1 MTVLL
6 RDNARVEIARSIYRD
21 VINENDFL
29 YFYIG
34 RTLEWND
41 EESPETPVDS
51 VSYNNAAHRNT
62 LFLKR
67 VQTSDIVMMA
77 RRIDWAVDTVY
88 DSYDDNYSSDYT
100 AYSGA
105 EKLSLANF
113 YVITDEFNVYKCIYN
128 SKNSESTA
136 KPTGTSSSS
145 ITTEDGYIWKYMF
158 TVGASDQQRFL
169 SSGYIP
175 VRKVVNAGEP
185 AFDVNG
191 ALDSVTVTAQG
202 SGYSQAPSVVISGD
216 GVGASATAVLG
227 SGATA
232 GKIISVTVNASGSGY
247 SFANI
252 SFSSG
257 AAAATANLGGT
268 ETDTTHQAVE
278 NAAVG
283 GTVDRIVML
292 EIGLDYIQGDVT
304 CFITGDGEGAEGN
317 VQVSED
323 GLGKILSVEITNV
336 GSGYS
341 FANISFV
348 NNVGNGAGATA
359 RVVLSPYFGHGANSQ
374 KELFATA
381 IGISTNLTNE
391 TYDIFVGN
399 DFRQIG
405 LIKNPMSYGTT
416 TNFQATTGTTCYVI
430 NVSDHTKYAL
440 DDNITTDEGGQFT
453 VIQKR
458 DLNSDGTVESIYLL
472 PIIPVIGGTSILT
485 NTTQNFTNLS
495 INSVTEPEIDNRTG
509 EILYIDNKRY
519 ITRSSDQIEKLKA
532 ILTF

>member
-21 VINENDFL
+21 VATENDFL

-34 RTLEWND
+34 RTIEWDD

-67 VQTSDIVMMA
+67 VQTGDIVMMA
-77 RRIDWAVDTVY
+77 RRIDWTVDTVY

-105 EKLSLANF
+105 EKLSLADF
-113 YVITDEFNVYKCIYN
+113 YVITDSFNVYKCIYN
-128 SKNSESTA
+128 NEDSDSTA

-169 SSGYIP
+169 STDYIP

-191 ALDSVTVTAQG
+191 ALDSVTVTTGG
-202 SGYSQAPSVVISGD
+202 SGYAAAPTVVVSGD
-216 GVGASATAVLG
+216 GVGASATAVLT
-227 SGATA
+227 SGVVT
-232 GKIISVTVNASGSGY
+232 SVTVSNAGSGY

-278 NAAVG
+278 NAAVN
-283 GTVDRIVML
+283 GTVDRVVML
-292 EIGLDYIQGDVT
+292 EIGLDYIQDDVT
-304 CFITGDGEGAEGN
+304 CVITGDGENAEGN
-317 VQVSED
+317 VQVSDD
-323 GLGKILSVEITNV
+323 GLGKINSVEITNV

-348 NNVGNGAGATA
+348 NNVGNGVGATA
-359 RVVLSPYFGHGANSQ
+359 RVVLSPYSGHGANSQ

-381 IGISTNLTNE
+381 VCISTNLTNE
-391 TYDIFVGN
+391 TYDIFIGN

-405 LIKNPMSYGTT
+405 LIKNPMVFDTS

-440 DDNITTDEGGQFT
+440 DDNITTDDDGQFT

-458 DLNSDGTVESIYLL
+458 DLDSDGTVESIYLL
-472 PIIPVIGGTSILT
+472 PIIPIISGSSILT

-495 INSVTEPEIDNRTG
+495 INSVTEPEVDNKTG

>member
-21 VINENDFL
+21 VATENDFL

-34 RTLEWND
+34 RTIEWDD
-41 EESPETPVDS
+41 EEAPETPVDS
-51 VSYNNAAHRNT
+51 GSYNNAAHRNT

-67 VQTSDIVMMA
+67 VQTGDIVMMA
-77 RRIDWAVDTVY
+77 RRIDWTVDTVY
-88 DSYDDNYSSDYT
+88 DSYDDNYSSDYA

-105 EKLSLANF
+105 EKLSLADF
-113 YVITDEFNVYKCIYN
+113 YVITDSFNVYKCIYN
-128 SKNSESTA
+128 NEDSESTA

-169 SSGYIP
+169 STDYIP

-191 ALDSVTVTAQG
+191 ALDSVTVTTGG
-202 SGYSQAPSVVISGD
+202 SGYAAAPTVVVSGD
-216 GVGASATAVLG
+216 GVGASATAVLT
-227 SGATA
+227 SGVVT
-232 GKIISVTVNASGSGY
+232 SVTVSNAGSGY

-278 NAAVG
+278 NAAVN
-283 GTVDRIVML
+283 GTVDRVVML
-292 EIGLDYIQGDVT
+292 EIGLDYIQDDVT
-304 CFITGDGEGAEGN
+304 CVITGDGENAEGN
-317 VQVSED
+317 VQVSDD
-323 GLGKILSVEITNV
+323 GLGKINSVEITNV

-348 NNVGNGAGATA
+348 NNVGNGVGATA
-359 RVVLSPYFGHGANSQ
+359 RVVLSPYSGHGANSQ

-381 IGISTNLTNE
+381 VCISTNLTNE
-391 TYDIFVGN
+391 TYDIFIGN

-405 LIKNPMSYGTT
+405 LIKNPMVFDTS

-458 DLNSDGTVESIYLL
+458 DLNSNGTVESIYLL
-472 PIIPVIGGTSILT
+472 PIIPIISGSSILT

-495 INSVTEPEIDNRTG
+495 INSVTEPEVDNKTG

>member
-21 VINENDFL
+21 VATENDFL

-34 RTLEWND
+34 RTIEWDD
-41 EESPETPVDS
+41 EEAPETPVDS

-67 VQTSDIVMMA
+67 VQTGDIVMMA

-105 EKLSLANF
+105 EKLSLADF
-113 YVITDEFNVYKCIYN
+113 YVMTDAFNVYKCIYN
-128 SKNSESTA
+128 NEDSESTA
-136 KPTGTSSSS
+136 KPTGTSTSS

-169 SSGYIP
+169 STSHIP

-191 ALDSVTVTAQG
+191 ALDSVTVTTGG
-202 SGYSQAPSVVISGD
+202 SGYAAAPSVVVSGD
-216 GVGASATAVLG
+216 GVGASATAVLT
-227 SGATA
+227 SGVVT
-232 GKIISVTVNASGSGY
+232 SVTVSNAGSGY

-278 NAAVG
+278 NAAVN
-283 GTVDRIVML
+283 GTVDRVVML
-292 EIGLDYIQGDVT
+292 DIGLDYIQDDVT
-304 CFITGDGEGAEGN
+304 CVITGDGEGAEGN

-323 GLGKILSVEITNV
+323 GLGKITSVEITNV

-341 FANISFV
+341 FADISFV
-348 NNVGNGAGATA
+348 NNVGSGAGATA

-381 IGISTNLTNE
+381 VCISTNLTNE

-405 LIKNPMSYGTT
+405 LIKNPMSFGTS

-458 DLNSDGTVESIYLL
+458 DLNSNGTVESIYLL
-472 PIIPVIGGTSILT
+472 PIIPIISGSSILT

-495 INSVTEPEIDNRTG
+495 INSVTEPEVDNKTG